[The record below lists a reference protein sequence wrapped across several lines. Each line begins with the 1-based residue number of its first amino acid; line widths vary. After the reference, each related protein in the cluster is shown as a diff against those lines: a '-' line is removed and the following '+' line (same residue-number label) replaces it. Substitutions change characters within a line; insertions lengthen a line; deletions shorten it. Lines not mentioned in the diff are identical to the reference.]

1 MPKIAIF
8 ARWSWTRLWGA
19 VATHRAG
26 LQRETFFSRQSNTYI
41 LIWYEDVFCFSSY
54 GIQFQG
60 VALSLPWTKVWQNT
74 EEKWIEYKI
83 NAIFE
88 LRTLESPCIDFYYGL
103 ICPAP
108 WITFIFWVFG
118 VVCQILGKLQ
128 HLPVFRMPMSIKSGT
143 VSYQDTCVSHGFLN
157 YTFEQNTNMLLAE
170 VRLSGGL
177 SELF

>member
-88 LRTLESPCIDFYYGL
+88 LSTLESPCIDSYYGL

-108 WITFIFWVFG
+108 CMNFIFLTFWS
-118 VVCQILGKLQ
+118 C
-128 HLPVFRMPMSIKSGT
+128 LPNSGT
-143 VSYQDTCVSHGFLN
+143 TCNTYLYFKCQCLSKVGQSAIKIHVCHMVSSNIPLN
-157 YTFEQNTNMLLAE
+157 RILIC
-170 VRLSGGL
+170 
-177 SELF
+177 